1 MYTNELVAAIAINST
16 CLWGGVGVQKS
27 NGTLEILAVAH
38 EVNID
43 NAIRLGQIWNRKS
56 AGQLVSNIINK
67 LESQLDQVNITKV
80 YVGVGGQ
87 SIKAKPHTV
96 SRILSEKQDIGEEL
110 MEEILQENTTQNF
123 NRYSLLQ
130 AIPQRYTVDNIS
142 QDTPPVGVMAKHIS
156 IDYLN
161 LLWAERFE
169 ENLRHVFQEC
179 AVEIAGI
186 LPIPVTMGKHLL
198 TDTERKA
205 GSILVDMG
213 AQVTNVNLYTDNF
226 LRRTFTIP
234 LGGDNILFDIANVL
248 NVQSLPED
256 TMEELINL
264 ADTGENPQDSETLEI
279 DNKQIRRLTI
289 NDIATAR
296 VEEIVE
302 NIWALLLPYEHQ
314 RANNTV
320 LTGGLAQLQGLNTI
334 FEKRTQ
340 MPKRDIRIEPFIRIN
355 CSLPDYLDYTNTG
368 HLNALIT
375 TLQEGQSGCCE
386 DSIKV
391 QRDLFGNK
399 TETIRPSE
407 GRKLTKGE
415 SSKPGNPIPEG
426 TEAPQEEEVVEVLA
440 HEENDSK
447 MEAIAD
453 YHQETSVESP
463 MEPSVAS
470 EPENLQTTSADDSTT
485 PVKQPKKKGF
495 MRRISSII
503 GESSILDTL
512 RSGGVVNDDET
523 VI

>member
-1 MYTNELVAAIAINST
+1 MHMYTNELVAAIAINST
-16 CLWGGVGVQKS
+16 CVWGGVGVHKS

-67 LESQLDQVNITKV
+67 LEGQLDKVNINKV

-87 SIKAKPHTV
+87 SIKAKQHTV
-96 SRILSEKQDIGEEL
+96 SRVLSEKQDIGEEL
-110 MEEILQENTTQNF
+110 MEDILQENVSQDF
-123 NRYSLLQ
+123 SRYRLLQ

-142 QDTPPVGVMAKHIS
+142 QDSAPVGVMAQHIS

-161 LLWAERFE
+161 LLWADRFE

-179 AVEIAGI
+179 NIEIAGI

-205 GSILVDMG
+205 GSIMVDMG

-234 LGGDNILFDIANVL
+234 MGGDNILFDIANVL

-264 ADTGENPQDSETLEI
+264 ADTEENTQDSETLEI
-279 DNKQIRRLTI
+279 DNKKIHRISI

-302 NIWALLLPYEHQ
+302 NIWALLAPYEHQ

-320 LTGGLAQLQGLNTI
+320 LTGGLAQIQGLNTV

-340 MPKRDIRIEPFIRIN
+340 LPKRDIRIEPFIRIN
-355 CSLPDYLDYTNTG
+355 CSLPGYLDFTNTG
-368 HLNALIT
+368 HLNALLT
-375 TLQEGQSGCCE
+375 TLQEGQAGCCE
-386 DSIKV
+386 DSIQV
-391 QRDLFGNK
+391 QRDLFGNH

-407 GRKLTKGE
+407 GRKLTKEKSNKLGD
-415 SSKPGNPIPEG
+415 PLP
-426 TEAPQEEEVVEVLA
+426 TEAEELLEEPVEIT
-440 HEENDSK
+440 D
-447 MEAIAD
+447 AD
-453 YHQETSVESP
+453 YASQAADDIHVETP
-463 MEPSVAS
+463 IAS
-470 EPENLQTTSADDSTT
+470 EPEQSATT
-485 PVKQPKKKGF
+485 PIQEEEQAPIERPKKGL
-495 MRRISSII
+495 MRSISSILNMT
-503 GESSILDTL
+503 SIRDAL
-512 RSGGVVNDDET
+512 RSGGVVNDDEK